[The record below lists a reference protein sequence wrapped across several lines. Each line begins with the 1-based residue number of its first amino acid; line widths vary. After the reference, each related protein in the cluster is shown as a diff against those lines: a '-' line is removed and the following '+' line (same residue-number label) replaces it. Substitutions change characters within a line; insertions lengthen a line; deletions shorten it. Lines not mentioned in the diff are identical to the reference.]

1 MDDVTQPASLSP
13 NPIPAPPPNEGR
25 PPEFIGEDGA
35 VEPSPVAPLPS
46 GTKKTLRAEAIARQ
60 RSVPKNQGLL
70 TLITAFSAAR
80 SLVIVF
86 AVSVMVATIFASFTD
101 NSSLSFKTRQNL
113 AIAFSTQA
121 RADVTQTPIPTP
133 PWFNRIGL
141 IRGHSGIAQRND
153 GGTKGHPDPGAVCND
168 EPTLT
173 ELSVTTNVG
182 DRVIAALRGRGYTV
196 DALDEWD
203 MRLVDPNKPYE
214 AAVLL
219 SIHADSC
226 LNFQDG
232 YDHSGFKVV
241 GPEGRTTVRD
251 QDLRLVDCLRDNYSR
266 VTGLPHSGWSVTNN
280 MTYYHAFREVSQRT
294 PAAILE
300 LGFLYYDRD
309 LLKNHP
315 DKAAQGL
322 VDGLMCFLD
331 PKGQAASTA
340 SPVPN
345 LPTRNPTFAP
355 TLPTTPPKR

>member
-1 MDDVTQPASLSP
+1 LDDVTQPASLSP

-168 EPTLT
+168 DPTLT

>member
-1 MDDVTQPASLSP
+1 MDDVTQPSSP
-13 NPIPAPPPNEGR
+13 LNVPPVEVR
-25 PPEFIGEDGA
+25 PPEFIEDT
-35 VEPSPVAPLPS
+35 PSDGTAAPIVSPLPS
-46 GTKKTLRAEAIARQ
+46 GTKKSLRAEEIARK
-60 RSVPKNQGLL
+60 RSEPKNRGLL
-70 TLITAFSAAR
+70 TLITVFSAAR

-86 AVSVMVATIFASFTD
+86 AVSVIVATIFASFTD
-101 NSSLSFKTRQNL
+101 NDSLSLKTRQNL
-113 AIAFSTQA
+113 AIAYSTQA
-121 RADVTQTPIPTP
+121 RGETTPTAIPTP
-133 PWFNRIGL
+133 PWFNRIGF
-141 IRGHSGIAQRND
+141 IRGHSGIAQR
-153 GGTKGHPDPGAVCND
+153 GTTKGHPDPGAVCND

-214 AAVLL
+214 AAVVL

-241 GPEGRTTVRD
+241 GPEGRLTVRD
-251 QDLRLVDCLRDNYSR
+251 QDLRLVDCIRDHYSR
-266 VTGLPHSGWSVTNN
+266 VTGLEHTGWSVTND
-280 MTYYHAFREVSQRT
+280 MLYYHAFREVSQRT

-300 LGFLYYDRD
+300 LGFLYYDRE

-315 DKAAQGL
+315 EKAAQGI

-331 PKGQAASTA
+331 PKGQVIN
-340 SPVPN
+340 SPATSV
-345 LPTRNPTFAP
+345 PTFAP
-355 TLPTTPPKR
+355 TMPAATPKR